1 MSNSISGT
9 TSRSIGKSFKKKM
22 MNKYTT
28 ANRHAS
34 MKYHN
39 QSQEVNSRNSAK
51 QVSAYIAN
59 KMLSTKY
66 NDNKPHATSVSNTK
80 DTKRMKKLVFLGE
93 NASSKKTSDKIR
105 PQLKNTC
112 DSVRRSQK
120 RGTKSRY
127 NEKSNGSK
135 LSEGKKVLSKKK
147 KKNNFNNTTKF
158 STNFMKMPC
167 DTFAAPV
174 AKNSK
179 YTVSINSNRQSNMS
193 MNISK
198 HNRSGAKCHMLS
210 KISTPKANAVGRRY
224 RGFDNKSNLV
234 SPPSST
240 KHSGPRGKYF
250 NFPGT
255 TKAKGKGMNT
265 SEIVS
270 AMAAGVT
277 QSHDKNFK
285 NMSGPIQFEKSHSGW
300 QNNFSGLSQNSSSSK
315 IGTKELKCNITSSS
329 NNRKLE
335 KSRKEKI
342 GDVQLEDANR
352 DMMKKISS
360 DNKYHA
366 ILKKITQ
373 ESERHNQYSNNI
385 SSKQY
390 KSKVNEEDKDFE
402 VVDSSGGTQDNLLDV
417 EQPHNPN
424 HRMYGTE
431 KIDVS
436 KYHNLIPSQAPIM
449 ID

>member
-1 MSNSISGT
+1 
-9 TSRSIGKSFKKKM
+9 
-22 MNKYTT
+22 
-28 ANRHAS
+28 
-34 MKYHN
+34 
-39 QSQEVNSRNSAK
+39 
-51 QVSAYIAN
+51 
-59 KMLSTKY
+59 
-66 NDNKPHATSVSNTK
+66 
-80 DTKRMKKLVFLGE
+80 
-93 NASSKKTSDKIR
+93 
-105 PQLKNTC
+105 
-112 DSVRRSQK
+112 
-120 RGTKSRY
+120 
-127 NEKSNGSK
+127 
-135 LSEGKKVLSKKK
+135 
-147 KKNNFNNTTKF
+147 
-158 STNFMKMPC
+158 
-167 DTFAAPV
+167 
-174 AKNSK
+174 
-179 YTVSINSNRQSNMS
+179 
-193 MNISK
+193 
-198 HNRSGAKCHMLS
+198 
-210 KISTPKANAVGRRY
+210 
-224 RGFDNKSNLV
+224 
-234 SPPSST
+234 
-240 KHSGPRGKYF
+240 
-250 NFPGT
+250 
-255 TKAKGKGMNT
+255 
-265 SEIVS
+265 
-270 AMAAGVT
+270 MAAGVT